1 MAHPQQR
8 DFINGLKIQYPDFF
22 VNKKVLEVGSLNI
35 NGTVRD
41 FFDDCDFTGLDLGEG
56 PGVDIV
62 CPGQDYDAP
71 ARTYDVVCSAE
82 CFEHNPYWVETFKN
96 MMRLCKR
103 KGLIFFTC
111 ATEGRPEHG
120 TTRTSPESS
129 PLTIS
134 VGWDYY
140 RNLTEADFRNEID
153 FDKSFG
159 SYEFSVNMSNFDL
172 YFWGFKK

>member
-8 DFINGLKIQYPDFF
+8 DFIGGLKIKYPDFF

-41 FFDDCDFTGLDLGEG
+41 FFENCDYTGLDLGEG

-62 CPGQDYDAP
+62 CQGQKYDAP

-82 CFEHNPYWVETFKN
+82 CFEHNPYWLETFKN
-96 MMRLCKR
+96 MMRVCKR

-111 ATEGRPEHG
+111 ATDGRPEHG

-129 PLTIS
+129 PLTVGI
-134 VGWDYY
+134 GWDYY
-140 RNLTEADFRNEID
+140 KNLNENDFRQAID
-153 FDKSFG
+153 FDKSFS
-159 SYEFSVNMSNFDL
+159 SYEFSVNVENFDM